1 MMVYEDKDRIRHLA
15 LLASKMANNGV
26 LEELTNA
33 IGEDNKLIGDTVFI
47 FALGDAR
54 ISTVMPSIE
63 ERGENPVNVI
73 VYTDGDTMI
82 QSIRFTKIADPHH
95 VLPEMNPMS
104 SLEKVIASMGQKTYM
119 SYNNQGYLISY
130 NGHYAEDDID
140 ADQQ

>member
-1 MMVYEDKDRIRHLA
+1 MIAYEDKDRIRHLT
-15 LLASKMANNGV
+15 LLASKMVDNGV

-33 IGEDNKLIGDTVFI
+33 IGEDNGLSGDTIFI

-54 ISTVMPSIE
+54 ISTIMPSIE

-82 QSIRFTKIADPHH
+82 QSIRFMKVADPNN

-104 SLEKVIASMGQKTYM
+104 SLEKVIASMGQKIHM

-140 ADQQ
+140 WADQ